1 LQSYASSQVV
11 HLEAPMFFTPK
22 PVPKRVSGGFVCLM
36 LVMLG
41 VALFAGFDLLGNVDS
56 SGTPATTRVVIRTAG
71 VPIRADAFV
80 TIGQAAIQALTAVI
94 TKVVTEW
101 WGTALVLDWMQAVH
115 RVWPSIHR
123 LPGTSPP
130 QP

>member
-1 LQSYASSQVV
+1 
-11 HLEAPMFFTPK
+11 MFFTPK
-22 PVPKRVSGGFVCLM
+22 PVPKRVIGGVVCLM

-41 VALFAGFDLLGNVDS
+41 VALFAGFDLMGSVESGGPDRGVGVVRATNLTGTADALNV
-56 SGTPATTRVVIRTAG
+56 
-71 VPIRADAFV
+71 ADAFV
-80 TIGQAAIQALTAVI
+80 AVGHAALQALTV
-94 TKVVTEW
+94 VVTKIVTAW
-101 WGTALVLDWMQAVH
+101 WPTGLVDWMQAIH